1 MRRITKKKK
10 IKTNEKFS
18 FKCSKDN
25 TLWLSKVLY
34 KEKEDCWAGGVW
46 RFFVEYLVTWLGL
59 LRRCRTLPLSLILI
73 FYSDWTSSACWYRF
87 HGNTTMASSDRLVLV
102 FYDSFCE
109 ILWSYDTFFLFI
121 EKFKI
126 YFVMLF
132 AIRKKNSFTPT
143 CTNILWCLTQVFKKL
158 FICDATFFP
167 CLIVSTLKRDG
178 FFMW

>member
-1 MRRITKKKK
+1 M
-10 IKTNEKFS
+10 
-18 FKCSKDN
+18 
-25 TLWLSKVLY
+25 WLSKVLY
-34 KEKEDCWAGGVW
+34 KEKEDGWAGGVW

-73 FYSDWTSSACWYRF
+73 FYSDWTSSACWCRF

-126 YFVMLF
+126 YSVMLC
-132 AIRKKNSFTPT
+132 AIRKKIHSHPLALIFCDVLHKFLKSF
-143 CTNILWCLTQVFKKL
+143 LYVMLLSFHVWL
-158 FICDATFFP
+158 FQ
-167 CLIVSTLKRDG
+167 L
-178 FFMW
+178 